1 MHFLVTIPA
10 QSRNHSS
17 FGWNLIRFIMSLWRI
32 SASSKQMAHNTTR
45 LELLRVITEPNP
57 NPYFCSRCTCYRVL
71 TMKSIVPVG
80 ELCRTIPDRD
90 VQVGVGGNN
99 SSRTGGQAGRQ
110 VQSKGFITDC

>member
-1 MHFLVTIPA
+1 
-10 QSRNHSS
+10 
-17 FGWNLIRFIMSLWRI
+17 
-32 SASSKQMAHNTTR
+32 
-45 LELLRVITEPNP
+45 
-57 NPYFCSRCTCYRVL
+57 
-71 TMKSIVPVG
+71 MKSIVPVG